1 MKIPAHWSLLY
12 VSSLWNFSS
21 SLTWWPR
28 HRIEQQTERE
38 RERRGEKKMVW
49 NQNIN
54 KINIT
59 NKSRVALVKL
69 KLGDHGG
76 EYEGVRDSNG
86 QGNK

>member
-1 MKIPAHWSLLY
+1 
-12 VSSLWNFSS
+12 
-21 SLTWWPR
+21 
-28 HRIEQQTERE
+28 
-38 RERRGEKKMVW
+38 MVW

-54 KINIT
+54 KINVT